1 MSPTTVAAVDNTLD
15 YMDQASFLGLRALG
29 HAPVIQWTWIYH
41 RDVDLDGLRRF
52 HHNLGR
58 GLLGRRIERSVL
70 PFGRHR
76 WITCREPADIAIALE
91 PMAGDDVQAWL
102 DEQAGM
108 PIDPEHGPAW
118 RLALRPLIAGGAVV
132 TLVASHTV
140 VDGVGLVIAVTEAAT
155 GITRDLDYPA
165 AASRT
170 KSQAL
175 REDSRA
181 LVRDVPGMAK
191 SLLATAQLARK
202 NRAEFVAKKPPTTA
216 VGADAAVGVEYAR
229 TVIIPA
235 VTVHV
240 EIGQWDECAARRGG
254 TPNSLSLGFA
264 ARLGRRL
271 DWVGEDGSVTF
282 SVPVNERLP
291 DDNRGNAL
299 SAVTLTADPRIVTS
313 DLTGVRS
320 ALKTALTDLAVTRNE
335 LLAALPLTPLIP
347 KSAARR
353 VEGLVLKSRV
363 IGSSHVGDLDPAA
376 NRPDGTD
383 ADSFSARMAE
393 HITSDHLRR
402 AGGIFFPLVAGR
414 VHGQVW
420 ISIGYCNAEGTTTRE
435 QLKEAAYG
443 ALADF
448 GMTGTV
454 E

>member
-1 MSPTTVAAVDNTLD
+1 MSNVDTTID

-29 HAPVIQWTWIYH
+29 HAPVIQWTWIYR

-58 GLLGRRIERSVL
+58 GLLGRRIERSPL

-76 WITCREPADIAIALE
+76 WITCRGPADIAIASE
-91 PMAGDDVQAWL
+91 PRSNRDVQAWL
-102 DEQAGM
+102 DEQAAL
-108 PIDPEHGPAW
+108 PIDPEHGPSW
-118 RLALRPLIAGGAVV
+118 RLALLPLIEGGAVV

-165 AASRT
+165 AGSRT
-170 KSQAL
+170 KRQAL
-175 REDSRA
+175 LEDSRA
-181 LVRDVPGMAK
+181 VVRDVPGMAK
-191 SLLATAQLARK
+191 SLLSTVKMAGK
-202 NRAEFVAKKPPTTA
+202 NRADIVSKKPRATSAVVEPT
-216 VGADAAVGVEYAR
+216 R
-229 TVIIPA
+229 TVIVPA

-240 EIGQWDECAARRGG
+240 DIGQWDERAASLGG
-254 TPNSLSLGFA
+254 TANSLSLGFA
-264 ARLGRRL
+264 ARLGYRL
-271 DWVGEDGSVTF
+271 GWVAEDGSVTI

-291 DDNRGNAL
+291 EDNRGNAL
-299 SAVTLTADPRIVTS
+299 TAVTLTVNPLTVTE
-313 DLTGVRS
+313 DLTAVR
-320 ALKTALTDLAVTRNE
+320 AGLKTALTDLAESRNE

-393 HITSDHLRR
+393 HITSDHLWRV
-402 AGGIFFPLVAGR
+402 GGIFFPLVAGR
-414 VHGQVW
+414 VHGEVW
-420 ISIGYCNAEGTTTRE
+420 VSIGFCNADGTTTRE
-435 QLKEAAYG
+435 QLNEVAHE

>member
-1 MSPTTVAAVDNTLD
+1 MSAPTIAVADNTID

-29 HAPVIQWTWIYH
+29 HAPVIQWTWIYD
-41 RDVDLDGLRRF
+41 REVDLAGLRRF

-58 GLLGRRIERSVL
+58 GLLGRRLERSPL

-76 WITCREPADIAIALE
+76 WITCRGPADIAIAPE
-91 PMAGDDVQAWL
+91 PKSRRDVQAWL
-102 DEQAGM
+102 DEQAAL
-108 PIDPEHGPAW
+108 PIDPEYGPSW
-118 RLALRPLIAGGAVV
+118 RLSLQPLSQGGAVV

-155 GITRDLDYPA
+155 GINRDLAYPA

-170 KSQAL
+170 KHQAL
-175 REDSRA
+175 LEDLRA
-181 LVRDVPGMAK
+181 VVRDVPGMAK
-191 SLLATAQLARK
+191 SLLATVKMAGK
-202 NRAEFVAKKPPTTA
+202 NRADLVPKKPRA
-216 VGADAAVGVEYAR
+216 SSADTDPARTPAR

-240 EIGQWDECAARRGG
+240 DIKQWDERAASLGG
-254 TPNSLSLGFA
+254 TANSLSLGLA
-264 ARLGRRL
+264 ARLGYRL
-271 DWVGEDGSVTF
+271 NWLAEDGSVTI

-291 DDNRGNAL
+291 QDNRGNAL
-299 SAVTLTADPRIVTS
+299 TAVTLIADPLTVTE

-320 ALKTALTDLAVTRNE
+320 GLKTALTDLGDARYE
-335 LLAALPLTPLIP
+335 LLAALPLTPLVP
-347 KSAARR
+347 KRAARR

-383 ADSFSARMAE
+383 ADSFAARMSE

-402 AGGIFFPLVAGR
+402 VGGIFFPLVAGR
-414 VHGQVW
+414 VHGEVW
-420 ISIGYCNAEGTTTRE
+420 VSIGFCNADGTTTRE
-435 QLKEAAYG
+435 QLKEVAHD

>member
-1 MSPTTVAAVDNTLD
+1 VTENTVAAVDNTLD
-15 YMDQASFLGLRALG
+15 NMDQASFLGLRALG

-58 GLLGRRIERSVL
+58 GLLGRLIERSVL

-76 WITCREPADIAIALE
+76 WITCREPADIAVVPE
-91 PMAGDDVQAWL
+91 PMSGDDTHAWL

-118 RLALRPLIAGGAVV
+118 RLALRPLISRGAVV

-155 GITRDLDYPA
+155 GITRDLDYPE

-175 REDSRA
+175 LEDSRV
-181 LVRDVPGMAK
+181 LLRDVPVMAK
-191 SLLATAQLARK
+191 ALLATAQLARK
-202 NRAEFVAKKPPTTA
+202 NRAEFVSKKPATTA
-216 VGADAAVGVEYAR
+216 AEADASVGGESAR

-240 EIGQWDECAARRGG
+240 EIGQWDECAARLGG

-264 ARLGRRL
+264 ARLGQKL
-271 DWVGEDGSVTF
+271 GWVGEDGSVTF

-299 SAVTLTADPRIVTS
+299 SAVTLIADPRTVTS

-320 ALKTALTDLAVTRNE
+320 ALKTALTESADTRNE
-335 LLAALPLTPLIP
+335 LLAALPLIPLV
-347 KSAARR
+347 SRRATRR

-393 HITSDHLRR
+393 QITSDHLRR
-402 AGGIFFPLVAGR
+402 VGGIFFPLVAGR

-420 ISIGYCNAEGTTTRE
+420 ISIGFCNADGTTTRE
-435 QLKEAAYG
+435 QLKEVAHR

-448 GMTGTV
+448 GMVGTV

>member
-1 MSPTTVAAVDNTLD
+1 MAVVDNTID

-29 HAPVIQWTWIYH
+29 HAPVIQWTWIYD
-41 RDVDLDGLRRF
+41 REVDLDGLRRF

-76 WITCREPADIAIALE
+76 WITCRGPADIAIA
-91 PMAGDDVQAWL
+91 PAARSRSDVQAWL
-102 DEQAGM
+102 DEQAAL
-108 PIDPEHGPAW
+108 PVDPEYGPSW
-118 RLALRPLIAGGAVV
+118 HLALLPFTEGGAVV

-165 AASRT
+165 AASRS
-170 KSQAL
+170 KRQAL
-175 REDSRA
+175 LEDSRA
-181 LVRDVPGMAK
+181 VVRDVPGMAK
-191 SLLATAQLARK
+191 SLVATAQLARK
-202 NRAEFVAKKPPTTA
+202 NRADIAPKKPRAT
-216 VGADAAVGVEYAR
+216 AAVAEPER

-240 EIGQWDECAARRGG
+240 DIEQWDERAASLGG
-254 TPNSLSLGFA
+254 TANSLSLGFA
-264 ARLGRRL
+264 TRLGYRL
-271 DWVGEDGSVTF
+271 GWVGEDGSVTI

-291 DDNRGNAL
+291 DDHRGNAL
-299 SAVTLTADPRIVTS
+299 TAVTLVTDPRTVTE

-320 ALKTALTDLAVTRNE
+320 ALKAALTALAATRNE
-335 LLAALPLTPLIP
+335 LLAALPLTPLVP
-347 KSAARR
+347 RRAARR
-353 VEGLVLKSRV
+353 VEGLVLKSKV

-393 HITSDHLRR
+393 HITSEHLRR
-402 AGGIFFPLVAGR
+402 VGGIFFPLVAGR

-420 ISIGYCNAEGTTTRE
+420 VSIGFCNADGTTTRE
-435 QLKEAAYG
+435 QLAEVARG

>member
-1 MSPTTVAAVDNTLD
+1 MSRTILTAVDNTID

-29 HAPVIQWTWIYH
+29 HAPLIQWTWIYH
-41 RDVDLDGLRRF
+41 RGVDLEGLRRF

-58 GLLGRRIERSVL
+58 GLLGRRIERSPL

-76 WITCREPADIAIALE
+76 WIRCSGPADIAITPE
-91 PMAGDDVQAWL
+91 PMSAADVQNWL
-102 DEQAGM
+102 NAQAEM

-118 RLALRPLIAGGAVV
+118 RLALRPLISGGAVV

-140 VDGVGLVIAVTEAAT
+140 IDGVGLVIAVTEAAT
-155 GITRDLDYPA
+155 GITRDLDYPG

-175 REDSRA
+175 FEDSRA
-181 LVRDVPGMAK
+181 VVRDVPGMAK
-191 SLLATAQLARK
+191 SLLASAQLARK
-202 NRAEFVAKKPPTTA
+202 NRADFGSKKPQTT
-216 VGADAAVGVEYAR
+216 VNDIDPVR

-240 EIGQWDECAARRGG
+240 DIGQWDARAASLGG

-264 ARLGRRL
+264 ARLGQRL
-271 DWVGEDGSVTF
+271 DWVGEDGLVTF

-299 SAVTLTADPRIVTS
+299 TAVTLTADPDTVTS

-320 ALKTALTDLAVTRNE
+320 ALKTALTDLAENRNE
-335 LLAALPLTPLIP
+335 LLAALPLTPLVP
-347 KSAARR
+347 KRAARR

-363 IGSSHVGDLDPAA
+363 LGSSHVGDLDPAA

-393 HITSDHLRR
+393 HITSEHLRR
-402 AGGIFFPLVAGR
+402 VGGIFFPLVAGR
-414 VHGQVW
+414 IHGQVW
-420 ISIGYCNAEGTTTRE
+420 ISIGFCNADGTTTRE
-435 QLKEAAYG
+435 QLKDVAYG

>member
-15 YMDQASFLGLRALG
+15 YMDQASFLGLRAQG

-76 WITCREPADIAIALE
+76 WITCREPANIAVAPE
-91 PMAGDDVQAWL
+91 PMSGDDVQAWL

-118 RLALRPLIAGGAVV
+118 RLALRPLISGGAVV

-155 GITRDLDYPA
+155 GTTRDLDYPD

-175 REDSRA
+175 FEDSRA
-181 LVRDVPGMAK
+181 VARDVPGMAK
-191 SLLATAQLARK
+191 SLLASAQLARK
-202 NRAEFVAKKPPTTA
+202 NRADFVSKKPQTRVNDIDPM
-216 VGADAAVGVEYAR
+216 R

-240 EIGQWDECAARRGG
+240 DIDQWDARAASLGG

-264 ARLGRRL
+264 ARLGQRL
-271 DWVGEDGSVTF
+271 DWVGEDGLVTF

-299 SAVTLTADPRIVTS
+299 TAVTLTADPDIVTS

-320 ALKTALTDLAVTRNE
+320 ALKTALTDLAETRNE
-335 LLAALPLTPLIP
+335 LLAALPLTPLVP
-347 KSAARR
+347 KRAARR

-363 IGSSHVGDLDPAA
+363 LGSSHVGDLDPAA

-393 HITSDHLRR
+393 HITSEHLRR
-402 AGGIFFPLVAGR
+402 VGGIFFPLVAGR
-414 VHGQVW
+414 IHGQVW
-420 ISIGYCNAEGTTTRE
+420 ISIGFCSADGTTTRE
-435 QLKEAAYG
+435 QLKDVAYG

>member
-1 MSPTTVAAVDNTLD
+1 MAPVDNTID

-29 HAPVIQWTWIYH
+29 HAPVIQWTWIYE
-41 RDVDLDGLRRF
+41 REVNLDGLRRF

-58 GLLGRRIERSVL
+58 GLLGRRIERSPL

-76 WITCREPADIAIALE
+76 WITCRGPADIAIASE
-91 PMAGDDVQAWL
+91 PRFRHDVQAWL
-102 DEQAGM
+102 DEQAAL
-108 PIDPEHGPAW
+108 PIDPENGPSW
-118 RLALRPLIAGGAVV
+118 RLSLQSLVEGGAVV

-155 GITRDLDYPA
+155 GITRDIGYPA

-170 KSQAL
+170 RKQAL
-175 REDSRA
+175 LQDSRA
-181 LVRDVPGMAK
+181 VIRDVPEMVK
-191 SLLATAQLARK
+191 SLLATVKLAGK
-202 NRAEFVAKKPPTTA
+202 NRADIVSKKPRATA
-216 VGADAAVGVEYAR
+216 ALAQPAR
-229 TVIIPA
+229 TVIVAA

-240 EIGQWDECAARRGG
+240 DIGQWDERAASLGG
-254 TPNSLSLGFA
+254 TANSLSLGFA
-264 ARLGRRL
+264 ARLGYRL
-271 DWVGEDGSVTF
+271 NWVAEDGSVTI

-291 DDNRGNAL
+291 EDNRGNAL
-299 SAVTLTADPRIVTS
+299 TAVTLTVNPLTVTE
-313 DLTGVRS
+313 DLTAVR
-320 ALKTALTDLAVTRNE
+320 AGLKTALTDLAESRNE

-393 HITSDHLRR
+393 HITSDHLWRV
-402 AGGIFFPLVAGR
+402 GGIFFPLVAGR
-414 VHGQVW
+414 VHGEVW
-420 ISIGYCNAEGTTTRE
+420 VSIGFCNADGTTTRE
-435 QLKEAAYG
+435 QLNEVAHE

>member
-1 MSPTTVAAVDNTLD
+1 MGPTTVATVDNTID

-29 HAPVIQWTWIYH
+29 HAPVIQWTWIYD
-41 RDVDLDGLRRF
+41 RAVDLAGLRRF

-58 GLLGRRIERSVL
+58 GLLGRRLERSPL

-76 WITCREPADIAIALE
+76 WITCRGPADISIASE
-91 PMAGDDVQAWL
+91 PRSRRNVQAWL
-102 DEQAGM
+102 DEQAAL
-108 PIDPEHGPAW
+108 PIDPEYGPSW
-118 RLALRPLIAGGAVV
+118 RLSLQPLSEGGAVV

-155 GITRDLDYPA
+155 GINRDLAYPA

-170 KSQAL
+170 KRQAL

-181 LVRDVPGMAK
+181 VVRDVPGMAK
-191 SLLATAQLARK
+191 SLLATVKMAGK
-202 NRAEFVAKKPPTTA
+202 NRADIMSKKPPTTST
-216 VGADAAVGVEYAR
+216 DAKPAR
-229 TVIIPA
+229 TMIVPA

-240 EIGQWDECAARRGG
+240 NIKQWDERAASLGG
-254 TPNSLSLGFA
+254 TANSLSLGFA
-264 ARLGRRL
+264 ARLGHRL
-271 DWVGEDGSVTF
+271 NWVAEDGSVTI

-291 DDNRGNAL
+291 QDNRGNAL
-299 SAVTLTADPRIVTS
+299 TAVTLVVDPRTVTT

-320 ALKTALTDLAVTRNE
+320 GLKTALNDLADTRNE
-335 LLAALPLTPLIP
+335 LLAALPLTPLVP
-347 KSAARR
+347 KRAARR

-383 ADSFSARMAE
+383 SDSFAARMSE

-402 AGGIFFPLVAGR
+402 VGGIFFPLVAGR
-414 VHGQVW
+414 VHGEVW
-420 ISIGYCNAEGTTTRE
+420 VSIGFCNAEGTTTRE
-435 QLKEAAYG
+435 QLKQVAHE

>member
-1 MSPTTVAAVDNTLD
+1 MTNVDNTID

-58 GLLGRRIERSVL
+58 GLLGRRIERSPL

-76 WITCREPADIAIALE
+76 WITCSGPADIAIVSE
-91 PMAGDDVQAWL
+91 PRSRRDVQSWL
-102 DEQAGM
+102 DERAAL
-108 PIDPEHGPAW
+108 PVDPEHGPSW
-118 RLALRPLIAGGAVV
+118 HLALQPLLEGGMVV

-155 GITRDLDYPA
+155 GVTRDLAYPA
-165 AASRT
+165 AAART
-170 KSQAL
+170 KRQAL
-175 REDSRA
+175 IEDSRA
-181 LVRDVPGMAK
+181 VVRDMPGMAQ
-191 SLLATAQLARK
+191 SLLATVKLAGK
-202 NRAEFVAKKPPTTA
+202 KRADIVSKKPPSTS
-216 VGADAAVGVEYAR
+216 ADSESSR
-229 TVIIPA
+229 TVIVPA

-240 EIGQWDECAARRGG
+240 DIEQWDERAASLGG
-254 TPNSLSLGFA
+254 TANSLSLGFA
-264 ARLGRRL
+264 ARLGYRL
-271 DWVGEDGSVTF
+271 NWVADDGSVTI

-291 DDNRGNAL
+291 EDNRGNAL
-299 SAVTLTADPRIVTS
+299 TAVTLIADPQTVTT
-313 DLTGVRS
+313 DLTGVR
-320 ALKTALTDLAVTRNE
+320 AGLKAALTELADARNE
-335 LLAALPLTPLIP
+335 LLAALPLTPLVP
-347 KSAARR
+347 RSAARR
-353 VEGLVLKSRV
+353 VEGLVLKSKV
-363 IGSSHVGDLDPAA
+363 LGSSHVGDLDPAA

-402 AGGIFFPLVAGR
+402 VGGIFFPLVAGR
-414 VHGQVW
+414 VHGEVW
-420 ISIGYCNAEGTTTRE
+420 ISIGFCNADGTTTRE
-435 QLKEAAYG
+435 QLKEVAYG